1 MLPLNKLQSISTQN
15 APRYIREKNY
25 VKTAGK
31 TLLYPVVKLIVFG
44 SGGGGGEQ
52 TIDDSIEADAAA
64 KQSQEEAASRP
75 KNDRD
80 KAKKLLLC
88 FVGLQVSYL
97 TWGVLQEKIMT
108 RQVRLRIIY
117 FFVDFCRVSREIG
130 FLWIF
135 PKYFDLR

>member
-1 MLPLNKLQSISTQN
+1 M
-15 APRYIREKNY
+15 REKNY
-25 VKTAGK
+25 VETAGK
-31 TLLYPVVKLIVFG
+31 TLLYPVVKLIVFES
-44 SGGGGGEQ
+44 SGGAEQ
-52 TIDDSIEADAAA
+52 TIDDSIEADSA

-108 RQVRLRIIY
+108 RQVGIIY
-117 FFVDFCRVSREIG
+117 FCG
-130 FLWIF
+130 
-135 PKYFDLR
+135 

>member
-1 MLPLNKLQSISTQN
+1 M
-15 APRYIREKNY
+15 E
-25 VKTAGK
+25 TAGK
-31 TLLYPVVKLIVFG
+31 TLLFPVVKLIVFG
-44 SGGGGGEQ
+44 SGGGAEQ
-52 TIDDSIEADAAA
+52 TIDDSIEADVAA
-64 KQSQEEAASRP
+64 KQSQEEAASSRP

-108 RQVRLRIIY
+108 RQVRIIY
-117 FFVDFCRVSREIG
+117 FCG

-135 PKYFDLR
+135 VDLSKIL